1 MIRAMHLETEM
12 RGDPNLR
19 ADVFVQRWQA
29 LDRQCR
35 LLMRDH
41 ETGRA
46 AKVADSMIGMA
57 KSLERDPQVESILR
71 NRRQALGLP
80 SAIKQGVGRELADM
94 MARTRSRGLDIGM

>member
-1 MIRAMHLETEM
+1 MQLETEM

-29 LDRQCR
+29 LDRQRR
-35 LLMRDH
+35 LLMREG

-46 AKVADSMIGMA
+46 ARIADSMTGMA
-57 KSLERDPQVESILR
+57 KGLERDPQVESILR

-80 SAIKQGVGRELADM
+80 SAIKQGVGRELADI